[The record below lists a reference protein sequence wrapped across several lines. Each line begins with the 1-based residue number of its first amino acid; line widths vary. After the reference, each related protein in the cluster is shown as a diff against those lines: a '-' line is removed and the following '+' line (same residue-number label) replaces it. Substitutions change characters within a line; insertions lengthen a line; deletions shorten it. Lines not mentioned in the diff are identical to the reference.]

1 MQRRLIK
8 KSELDIEIDQ
18 LEYKIQE
25 LKSNVAELRR
35 KRPKQEVA
43 DYIFA
48 DMDGQPVALSSLF
61 GDKSDLILIH
71 NMGTGCS
78 YCTMWADGFKGLMPH
93 LLSRAAF
100 AVTSPDPPEVQKQF
114 AQSRDWRFPLYSIIE
129 TSFAEDMAFLD
140 DKGEMVPGFSIF
152 EKQSDGTILRRA
164 RGEFGPGDDYCSVW
178 HLFAL
183 LPEGADDW
191 EPKLSY

>member
-8 KSELDIEIDQ
+8 SELDAEIDK

-35 KRPKQEVA
+35 KRPKQEVT
-43 DYIFA
+43 DYLFT
-48 DMDGQPVALSSLF
+48 DMDGQQAALSSLF

-78 YCTMWADGFKGLMPH
+78 YCTLWADGFKGLLPH

-100 AVTSPDPPEVQKQF
+100 AITSPDLPEVQKQF
-114 AQSRDWRFPLYSIIE
+114 AQSRGWQFPIYSVSG
-129 TSFAEDMAFLD
+129 TSFVEDMAFLD
-140 DKGEMVPGFSIF
+140 DKHELVPGFSIF
-152 EKQSDGTILRRA
+152 EKQPDGAILRCA

-183 LPEGADDW
+183 LPGGAADW